1 MNVYKK
7 RAIFTR
13 RNHSNVYRMFLWIV
27 LILGGLW
34 LILAVRRGE
43 VKPLFLP
50 TSTPTRL
57 AQSYA
62 MEGDAKFI
70 AGQLNDV
77 KDADGNITSTGA
89 ITAYREAAKVDPT
102 NAKIMADLARIQTY
116 SSAMLVGDAEIKQ
129 RLAEALDSAKKATE
143 LNPDSS
149 YAHAVYAFALDWNAN
164 STLVPDEL
172 KLQDLLSNAE
182 REAARALLLDNTNTL
197 ALAFYAEI
205 LTDQQKWA
213 QGLSYIEQALQR
225 DSTLMDVHRVYAY
238 VLETQADYTGAI
250 AEYDKAIEITPNLSF
265 LYLRAGANYRRLAFG
280 SPNEDVQEQLFTKS
294 LEYFASAARI
304 NEQLGIPDP
313 QPYLSI
319 ARTYSQMGQ
328 FFIAIRN
335 VQKTIEFQP
344 GKAEFYGELGVLY
357 HKNRNYE
364 TGILAF
370 KCAIR
375 GCSAEESC
383 DGRGGCGDADVPA
396 EVTGLPLTAST
407 IYYYDIYASELAAL
421 DTPKTPH
428 CAEALEIA
436 KIISDSD
443 FDEDPNIAADVVVVR
458 NLCTDDPN
466 APTPTLQTAPT
477 NEPVNTLAPTQT
489 ISP

>member
-1 MNVYKK
+1 M
-7 RAIFTR
+7 
-13 RNHSNVYRMFLWIV
+13 L
-27 LILGGLW
+27 
-34 LILAVRRGE
+34 
-43 VKPLFLP
+43 
-50 TSTPTRL
+50 
-57 AQSYA
+57 
-62 MEGDAKFI
+62 EGDAKFI
-70 AGQLNDV
+70 SGQLKDI
-77 KDADGNITSTGA
+77 KDADGNIKSTGA

-102 NAKIMADLARIQTY
+102 NATIFADLARIQVY
-116 SSAMLVGDAEIKQ
+116 SSAMEVGDADIKA
-129 RLAEALDSAKKATE
+129 RLAEALESAQKAVE

-164 STLVPDEL
+164 SAFVED
-172 KLQDLLSNAE
+172 KDQLQKFLNDAE
-182 REAARALLLDNTNTL
+182 TEASRAILLDNTNTL

-213 QGLSYIEQALQR
+213 QGKSYIEQALQQ
-225 DSTLMDVHRVYAY
+225 DSSLMDVHRVHAY

-250 AEYDKAIEITPNLSF
+250 EAYDKAISINPNLSF

-280 SPNEDVQEQLFTKS
+280 SPNEQVQEGLFEKS
-294 LEYFASAARI
+294 LEYFASSARI
-304 NEQLGIPDP
+304 NQQLGIEDP

-344 GKAEFYGELGVLY
+344 DKAEFYGELGVLY

-383 DGRGGCGDADVPA
+383 DGRGGCGEADVA
-396 EVTGLPLTAST
+396 KQVIGLPLTAST

-421 DTPKTPH
+421 DTPKSPH
-428 CAEALEIA
+428 CDEALAIA
-436 KIISDSD
+436 KIIADSD
-443 FDEDPNIAADVVVVR
+443 FDSDPNIAADIVVVR
-458 NLCTDDPN
+458 NLCNPN
-466 APTPTLQTAPT
+466 FVPPTPTITPT
-477 NEPVNTLAPTQT
+477 LTPTT
-489 ISP
+489 TP